1 MRHFSLSRGFHSK
14 RKDITHYLLVE
25 NRYFYGKSEPYVCIT
40 ISYFRKFVKGRKART
55 YLAAPPNAKADG
67 GGFDTGEKLC
77 RSPSRKSGLHAAP
90 CHDVP
95 CCVLVPRTDSTLPL
109 SSSHRAEREEGRR
122 HCHRSLLYEKPGSR
136 PCPGCRTRRLYP
148 SVHRWRRSDRSP
160 KPRAF

>member
-1 MRHFSLSRGFHSK
+1 MRGAFLRHFSLSRGFHSK

-40 ISYFRKFVKGRKART
+40 ISYFKSFVKGRKARS
-55 YLAAPPNAKADG
+55 ASGSSAKCEG
-67 GGFDTGEKLC
+67 GWRGFDAGEKLC
-77 RSPSRKSGLHAAP
+77 HSPS
-90 CHDVP
+90 
-95 CCVLVPRTDSTLPL
+95 RTDSTLPL

>member
-1 MRHFSLSRGFHSK
+1 MESLSHMYVLPYHILS
-14 RKDITHYLLVE
+14 HLLRE
-25 NRYFYGKSEPYVCIT
+25 ERQGAHP
-40 ISYFRKFVKGRKART
+40 
-55 YLAAPPNAKADG
+55 AAPPNAKANG
-67 GGFDTGEKLC
+67 GALMQVKSYATLPPGKAASMRRSVMMYPAASSRTG
-77 RSPSRKSGLHAAP
+77 
-90 CHDVP
+90 
-95 CCVLVPRTDSTLPL
+95 STLPL

>member
-1 MRHFSLSRGFHSK
+1 MESLSYMYVLPYHILGN
-14 RKDITHYLLVE
+14 LLRE
-25 NRYFYGKSEPYVCIT
+25 EKQEPHP
-40 ISYFRKFVKGRKART
+40 
-55 YLAAPPNAKADG
+55 AAPTNAKADG
-67 GGFDTGEKLC
+67 GALMRVKSYATL
-77 RSPSRKSGLHAAP
+77 PPRKNGLHAAS

-95 CCVLVPRTDSTLPL
+95 CCVLAPRTDSTLPL